1 MTGLPGRKKREWNT
15 YDKVLQHLFGI
26 DLFNMSSCRPLFG
39 SGIVV
44 LLSTLH
50 AHDDIQIE
58 DNGSRV
64 YIKGKNEQ
72 LLPPTFLNLAYHF
85 GKLDWSVNN
94 VNDLVR
100 KSNGRIQARDVDP
113 RFIKAA
119 QQAAAREFNEE
130 FVIPLRKEL
139 IKHGLYFYCL
149 PHVSLEADETSGK
162 PIVVEGDEVL
172 CVLPMTPEQGK
183 KYGMTDDDIRAVAPQ
198 VLWLVKNLCGTK
210 VITTK
215 EQLDAALDGW
225 GNYISLPATQQIRN
239 MIAEKRSDLAEEA

>member
-1 MTGLPGRKKREWNT
+1 
-15 YDKVLQHLFGI
+15 
-26 DLFNMSSCRPLFG
+26 
-39 SGIVV
+39 
-44 LLSTLH
+44 
-50 AHDDIQIE
+50 
-58 DNGSRV
+58 
-64 YIKGKNEQ
+64 
-72 LLPPTFLNLAYHF
+72 
-85 GKLDWSVNN
+85 
-94 VNDLVR
+94 
-100 KSNGRIQARDVDP
+100 
-113 RFIKAA
+113 
-119 QQAAAREFNEE
+119 
-130 FVIPLRKEL
+130 L